1 MKSIRT
7 LALGIA
13 LISVAGSA
21 MAQGFRGGFR
31 GGFGGGGSGLVM
43 IPEVQKE
50 LKLDPAQIDLLK
62 QLGEE
67 TRSKMREMFQSS
79 QGLSEEERGRKFR
92 EFGLQQEKNVNDIL
106 DAKQK
111 ARLKQL
117 ELQQA
122 GNRALDRKE
131 VADALKLT
139 PDQRSRVQSAITAER
154 EGMRAMFEGFRSG
167 GAQPSQ
173 EQRQESFR
181 KMGELRTATDTT
193 LNSVLTEPQK
203 KQFQALQGAPFK
215 FPERQRGPR
224 RGNNNNT

>member
-1 MKSIRT
+1 MKTIRT
-7 LALGIA
+7 WVLGIA
-13 LISVAGSA
+13 LVSAAGSA
-21 MAQGFRGGFR
+21 MAQGFRGGGFR
-31 GGFGGGGSGLVM
+31 GGGASGLVM

-67 TRSKMREMFQSS
+67 TRAKMREMFQSS

-92 EFGLQQEKNVNDIL
+92 EFGQQQEKNINDIL

-139 PDQRSRVQSAITAER
+139 PDQRSKVQSAVTAER
-154 EGMRAMFEGFRSG
+154 EAMRALFEGFRGG
-167 GAQPSQ
+167 GA
-173 EQRQESFR
+173 
-181 KMGELRTATDTT
+181 
-193 LNSVLTEPQK
+193 
-203 KQFQALQGAPFK
+203 
-215 FPERQRGPR
+215 
-224 RGNNNNT
+224 